1 MEAFEL
7 DNFLPY
13 RLNRAAEAASRGF
26 ATLYR
31 ARHHMTRPEWR
42 VLALL
47 GAVGGLAAAQIV
59 RRTAM
64 HKTKVSR
71 AVAALERRGWL
82 RRVTDK
88 ADRRIEHLELTPA
101 GHGALDELTQL
112 AREYETALRAR
123 IGEAGVAALDAGL
136 AAIMT
141 MAPPPGADPQ
151 EDDQGDGT
159 PERNA
164 DAPLAAN

>member
-1 MEAFEL
+1 MDTFEL

-13 RLNRAAEAASRGF
+13 RLNRAAEAASLGF
-26 ATLYR
+26 AALYR

-59 RRTAM
+59 RQTGM

-82 RRVTDK
+82 GRVADK
-88 ADRRIEHLELTPA
+88 ADRRIEHLELTPE
-101 GHGALDELTQL
+101 GHGALDELIQL
-112 AREYETALRAR
+112 AREYKSALRAR
-123 IGEAGVAALDAGL
+123 IGETGVAALDSGL
-136 AAIMT
+136 AAIMS
-141 MAPPPGADPQ
+141 MAPPPGSEPADDGH
-151 EDDQGDGT
+151 DDTDHAET
-159 PERNA
+159 TTE
-164 DAPLAAN
+164 LTK